1 MQLLWSRFKTY
12 SFIVLWLVNLV
23 WMYQSYLSDPPIR
36 VVRANSDILTYG
48 RNLEGEFQGNVV
60 LSLIEIAILHLIIRP
75 WSFNQSVG
83 RVLLALVLLL
93 PWAVLLVFVNLHA
106 GQISK
111 IHLVWLFLVSVVL
124 IVILVVDFLIKVF
137 SNNSDK

>member
-23 WMYQSYLSDPPIR
+23 WMYQSYLSAPPIR
-36 VVRANSDILTYG
+36 AVRANSDILTYG

-83 RVLLALVLLL
+83 RVLVALVLLL
-93 PWAVLLVFVNLHA
+93 PWAVLLAFVNLHT

-111 IHLVWLFLVSVVL
+111 IHWVWLFLVSV
-124 IVILVVDFLIKVF
+124 IVIVIFVVDFLIKVF

>member
-1 MQLLWSRFKTY
+1 
-12 SFIVLWLVNLV
+12 
-23 WMYQSYLSDPPIR
+23 MYQSYLSAPPIR
-36 VVRANSDILTYG
+36 AVRANSDILTYG
-48 RNLEGEFQGNVV
+48 RNLEGEFQLNVV

-83 RVLLALVLLL
+83 RVFVAIVLLL
-93 PWAVLLVFVNLHA
+93 PWVVLLTFVNLHT

-124 IVILVVDFLIKVF
+124 IVIFVVDFLIKVF

>member
-12 SFIVLWLVNLV
+12 SLIVLWLVNLV
-23 WMYQSYLSDPPIR
+23 WMYQSYLSAPPIR
-36 VVRANSDILTYG
+36 AVRANSDILTYG
-48 RNLEGEFQGNVV
+48 RNLEGEFQLNVV

-75 WSFNQSVG
+75 WSFNHSVA
-83 RVLLALVLLL
+83 RVLVALVLLL
-93 PWAVLLVFVNLHA
+93 PWVVLLTFVNLHT

-137 SNNSDK
+137 SNNLDK